1 MLSSLLLPS
10 RYEITLVAI
19 LALAGICTPAPST
32 AMSLS
37 DSISPASLGVPAVA
51 ATPPPA
57 AKPQPDPFAEG
68 VRSAIRAANLAQTAK
83 SLQEWNDVAVAWLEA
98 AAWMQAVPPASPKR
112 AFAQKKV
119 VEYLR
124 NFTIAQQKAAGKSSN
139 VPFPTFNS
147 EVLDEQLLLYLS
159 YLAAIGPPDILIVGS
174 SRALQGVD
182 PRALQQAL
190 AQQGYPGLQIFNFAV
205 NGATAQVVDFQLR
218 QLLTPQQ
225 LPRLILWA
233 DGARAFNSGR
243 QDRTYN
249 AILSSPGYQRLVRGN
264 RPRLSLDEIWQRPQL
279 DVAAGITET
288 DFFDL
293 TNKQFNEFEKQ
304 LDQKL
309 EDSSFHASL
318 FNFQFLD
325 EPVNT
330 IDANGFLSV
339 SNRFNPAI
347 YYRQNPRVSGLYDS
361 DYTAFQFKGQQA
373 AALNDIVY
381 FTNTRNIPLIFVN
394 LPLTQDYLDPTRK
407 SAEQQFVQNMQR
419 QANAKGFIF
428 RNLSQKNL
436 TQNNNFSDPSHLN
449 LFGAAAVAKQLA
461 QDANIPWP
469 RNIRN

>member
-1 MLSSLLLPS
+1 MRSSLLLPF
-10 RYEITLVAI
+10 RYEMALVAI
-19 LALAGICTPAPST
+19 LALAGICTPLPSA

-37 DSISPASLGVPAVA
+37 DSISSASLGVPAAA

-68 VRSAIRAANLAQTAK
+68 VRSATRAANLAQRAK

-98 AAWMQAVPPASPKR
+98 ATWMQAVPPASPKR

-124 NFTIAQQKAAGKSSN
+124 NFTIAQQKAAGKRSN

-174 SRALQGVD
+174 SRALQGID
-182 PRALQQAL
+182 PSALQQAL

-243 QDRTYN
+243 SDRTYD
-249 AILSSPGYQRLVRGN
+249 AIIASPGYQRLVRGN
-264 RPRLSLDEIWQRPQL
+264 RPRLSLEQIWQRPQQV
-279 DVAAGITET
+279 VAAGTTKT
-288 DFFDL
+288 DFFYL

-304 LDQKL
+304 LEQKL
-309 EDSSFHASL
+309 EDSSFHASI
-318 FNFQFLD
+318 FNFKFLD
-325 EPVNT
+325 EPANT

-339 SNRFNPAI
+339 SSRFNPAI

-361 DYTAFQFKGQQA
+361 DYTAFQLKGQQA
-373 AALNDIVY
+373 VALNEIIY

-419 QANAKGFIF
+419 QADAKGFIF
-428 RNLSQKNL
+428 RNLSQKSL
-436 TQNNNFSDPSHLN
+436 AQNNYFSDPSHLN

-461 QDANIPWP
+461 QDATIPWP
-469 RNIRN
+469 RNIRK